1 MGKGTDNLIAALTP
15 YLDPTSTEDVVLF
28 GYSQGGAVVA
38 KALEY
43 LNGLDLPDAT
53 KERLEVVTIGGI
65 ENPDGGLWQRLAGW
79 WPSWLSPVPILDI
92 SFDPAMPVDT
102 GIHTT
107 TIGFEYDPVTYAPRY
122 WGNPFA
128 LLNAVAAFETV
139 HGYYLSP
146 NGNNDRLRRC
156 PTATPRRRSPPQ
168 LDCDT
173 SPANC
178 RSDSYG
184 NTYIMIPATSL
195 PLADLILSLAGPT
208 GAPIVKPLVDL
219 LAPVTKVLVDL
230 GYDWSGDPGVP
241 KPLSLLPFNP
251 WQNWITVGVKLV
263 VATAQGVQAFLGD
276 LGVGAGPQPATT
288 IAPATSAPALLA
300 AKQVTAPAAGEK
312 QEVTTAGD
320 SGGSPGDGGAATAV
334 NTDSGAQAAVSPAK
348 AGDDAQSDQHVATT
362 DDTTVADDTN
372 ADAVKATDETTA
384 TDATKA
390 TDETTARDE
399 TTADETYGDG
409 RRPRRR
415 T

>member
-1 MGKGTDNLIAALTP
+1 MGTDNLITALTP
-15 YLDPTSTEDVVLF
+15 YLTPTSTEDVVLF
-28 GYSQGGAVVA
+28 GYSQGGDVVA
-38 KALEY
+38 DTLTY

-79 WPSWLSPVPILDI
+79 WPSWLGPVPILDI

-107 TIGFEYDPVTYAPRY
+107 AIGFEYDPVTYAPLY
-122 WGNPFA
+122 WGNPLS
-128 LLNAVAAFETV
+128 LLNMLAAFETV

-146 NGNNDRLRRC
+146 NGNNED
-156 PTATPRRRSPPQ
+156 ATLPYGYTPETLAPQ

-184 NTYIMIPATSL
+184 NTYVMIPATSL

-251 WQNWITVGVKLV
+251 SQNWLTVGVKLV
-263 VATAQGVQAFLGD
+263 VATVQGVQAFLGD
-276 LGVGAGPQPATT
+276 LGVGAGPEPATT
-288 IAPATSAPALLA
+288 IAPATPAPALLA
-300 AKQVTAPAAGEK
+300 AKLAAPPVAGR
-312 QEVTTAGD
+312 
-320 SGGSPGDGGAATAV
+320 S
-334 NTDSGAQAAVSPAK
+334 
-348 AGDDAQSDQHVATT
+348 
-362 DDTTVADDTN
+362 
-372 ADAVKATDETTA
+372 
-384 TDATKA
+384 
-390 TDETTARDE
+390 
-399 TTADETYGDG
+399 
-409 RRPRRR
+409 R